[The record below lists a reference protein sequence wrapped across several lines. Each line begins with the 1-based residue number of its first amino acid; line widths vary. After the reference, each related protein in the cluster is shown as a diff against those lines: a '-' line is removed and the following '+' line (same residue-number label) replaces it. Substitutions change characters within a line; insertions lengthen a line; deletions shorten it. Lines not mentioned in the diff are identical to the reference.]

1 MSKLIIKRVRG
12 IEHDIDHKVGVYGV
26 TRIDKLA
33 YSPEPFCERIFY
45 QIYKGE
51 KLHSVVN
58 DQAVAE
64 IEYQ

>member
-12 IEHDIDHKVGVYGV
+12 IEADIDYKVGVYGV
-26 TRIDKLA
+26 TRIDKLS

-51 KLHSVVN
+51 KLYSVVN
-58 DQAVAE
+58 DRAVDE
-64 IEYQ
+64 IEY